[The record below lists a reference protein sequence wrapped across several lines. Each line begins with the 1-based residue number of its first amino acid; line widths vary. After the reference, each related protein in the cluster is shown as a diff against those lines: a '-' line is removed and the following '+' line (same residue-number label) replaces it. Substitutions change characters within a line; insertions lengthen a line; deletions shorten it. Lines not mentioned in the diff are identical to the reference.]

1 LNHNCFSIKFEY
13 YKSQQNWDLT
23 VRIILFM
30 LFGVG
35 GILVALALGVV
46 FFNDDENAEVAPQ
59 TQSIELRPNSQTDA
73 TQAADENSSEQQAS
87 PAASDASSLL
97 LQRDAEPALRIEI
110 ARVKPDGSAVVAG
123 SAPPGA
129 TISVFEDTL
138 LLGKTTG
145 DANGEWVVVLE
156 KRLGPGQHLI
166 SVAAELEGATT
177 LLAET
182 SIAIEIYADQT
193 SKPLVALL
201 PENQTEM
208 PVLLQS
214 PDDQQPDAGDDTQT
228 AAAIARIGPRSL
240 VWQGEGQITIA
251 GHSRGGVRVSVSA
264 NGTYFGDA
272 LVLADGGWQ
281 VAGAVDKNRQNHRLE
296 FILIDNAGQAV
307 AHYLLPM
314 RSRDLQKG
322 LDGSQLVV
330 VNKGDALWRIA
341 YRSFGEGVRYMD
353 IVRKNTSDINNPDL
367 IYPNQI
373 FSLPKNGAVNTGAN

>member
-1 LNHNCFSIKFEY
+1 M
-13 YKSQQNWDLT
+13 
-23 VRIILFM
+23 RIILYM

-46 FFNDDENAEVAPQ
+46 FFTDDETAEVAPQ
-59 TQSIELRPNSQTDA
+59 TQSIELRPNSQTEP
-73 TQAADENSSEQQAS
+73 TQAADENSSEQQAG
-87 PAASDASSLL
+87 PATSDASSLL
-97 LQRDAEPALRIEI
+97 LQQDAEPAIRIEI

-123 SAPPGA
+123 SAPPNA

-138 LLGKTTG
+138 LLGKTTA

-166 SVAAELEGATT
+166 SVAAELEDATT

-182 SIAIEIYADQT
+182 SIAIEIYVDQT
-193 SKPLVALL
+193 SKPLVALS
-201 PENQTEM
+201 P
-208 PVLLQS
+208 

-228 AAAIARIGPRSL
+228 AAAAAIARIGPRSL
-240 VWQGEGQITIA
+240 VWQGEDQITIA

-281 VAGAVDKNRQNHRLE
+281 VTGAVDKNRQNHRLE

-341 YRSFGEGVRYMD
+341 YRSFGEGVRYID

>member
-1 LNHNCFSIKFEY
+1 
-13 YKSQQNWDLT
+13 
-23 VRIILFM
+23 VRIILYM

-46 FFNDDENAEVAPQ
+46 FFTDDETAEVAPQ
-59 TQSIELRPNSQTDA
+59 TQSIELRPNSQTEP
-73 TQAADENSSEQQAS
+73 TQAADENSSEQQAG
-87 PAASDASSLL
+87 PATSDASSLL
-97 LQRDAEPALRIEI
+97 LQQDAEPALRIEI

-138 LLGKTTG
+138 LLGKTTA

-166 SVAAELEGATT
+166 SVAAELEDATT
-177 LLAET
+177 SLAET
-182 SIAIEIYADQT
+182 SIAIEIYVDQT

-228 AAAIARIGPRSL
+228 AAAAAIARIGPRNL
-240 VWQGEGQITIA
+240 VWQGEDQIIIA

-281 VAGAVDKNRQNHRLE
+281 VTGAVDKNRQNHRLE

-341 YRSFGEGVRYMD
+341 YRSFGEGVRYID

>member
-1 LNHNCFSIKFEY
+1 M
-13 YKSQQNWDLT
+13 
-23 VRIILFM
+23 RIILYM

-46 FFNDDENAEVAPQ
+46 FFADDETAEVAPQ
-59 TQSIELRPNSQTDA
+59 TQSIELRPNSQTD
-73 TQAADENSSEQQAS
+73 TTLAADKNTSKQQLDS
-87 PAASDASSLL
+87 AASYASSPLL
-97 LQRDAEPALRIEI
+97 RQDAEPELRIEI

-123 SAPPGA
+123 NAPPGA

-138 LLGKTTG
+138 LLGKTTA

-156 KRLGPGQHLI
+156 KRLGSGQHLI
-166 SVAAELEGATT
+166 SVAAELEDATT

-214 PDDQQPDAGDDTQT
+214 PDDQLPDVGDDTQT
-228 AAAIARIGPRSL
+228 AVAEAIARIGPRSL
-240 VWQGEGQITIA
+240 VWQGENKITIA
-251 GHSRGGVRVSVSA
+251 GFSRGGVRVSVSA

-272 LVLADGGWQ
+272 LVLADGSWQ
-281 VAGAVDKNRQNHRLE
+281 VTGAVDKNHQNNRLE
-296 FILIDNAGQAV
+296 FILIDRSGQAV
-307 AHYLLPM
+307 AHYLLPI

-341 YRSFGEGVRYMD
+341 YRSFGEGVRYID
-353 IVRKNTSDINNPDL
+353 IVRNNTSDINNPDL

-373 FSLPKNGAVNTGAN
+373 FSLPKNGAVGSGAN

>member
-1 LNHNCFSIKFEY
+1 M
-13 YKSQQNWDLT
+13 
-23 VRIILFM
+23 RIILYM

-46 FFNDDENAEVAPQ
+46 FFADDETAEVAPQ
-59 TQSIELRPNSQTDA
+59 TQSIELRPNSQTDT
-73 TQAADENSSEQQAS
+73 TQAADENTPKQQLD
-87 PAASDASSLL
+87 PATSDTSSLL
-97 LQRDAEPALRIEI
+97 MQQDAEPALRIEI
-110 ARVKPDGSAVVAG
+110 ARVKPDGAAVVAG

-138 LLGKTTG
+138 LLGKTTA

-166 SVAAELEGATT
+166 SVAAELEDATT
-177 LLAET
+177 LFAET

-193 SKPLVALL
+193 TKPLVALL

-214 PDDQQPDAGDDTQT
+214 PDDQLADAGDDTET
-228 AAAIARIGPRSL
+228 AAAIAGIGPRSL
-240 VWQGEGQITIA
+240 VWQGEDQITIV
-251 GHSRGGVRVSVSA
+251 GHSRGGVRVTVSANA

-281 VAGAVDKNRQNHRLE
+281 VTGAVDKNRQNHRLE

-341 YRSFGEGVRYMD
+341 YRSFGEGVRYID
-353 IVRKNTSDINNPDL
+353 IVRKNTGDINNPDL

-373 FSLPKNGAVNTGAN
+373 FSLPKNDAVKTGAN

>member
-1 LNHNCFSIKFEY
+1 LNHNCFSIKFEH
-13 YKSQQNWDLT
+13 YKLQQNWDLT
-23 VRIILFM
+23 VRIILYM

-46 FFNDDENAEVAPQ
+46 FFNDDETAEVAPQ
-59 TQSIELRPNSQTDA
+59 TQSIELHPNSQTDT

-240 VWQGEGQITIA
+240 VWQGEDQITIA

-281 VAGAVDKNRQNHRLE
+281 VTGAVDKNRQNHRLK